1 MSDFHR
7 PLPQRHELARR
18 FDAVRA
24 HTLALVETLSPEDQS
39 AQSMP
44 DASPAKWH
52 QAHTT
57 WFFEALLLRPHLS
70 GYQPLDERYHYLF
83 NSYYEGLGP
92 RHPRPQRGL
101 LTRPSLAQVRRY
113 REHVEAHLHQLIEQC
128 SDALWPQVSDTL
140 ELGLQHEQ
148 QHQELILTDALH
160 LLSCHPWRPALLMHP
175 PMERRVTPMGWCS
188 HPGGLVEIGHAGG
201 GFAFDNEGPRH
212 RVWLEPYEIAD
223 RLVSCGDYLRFIEDG
238 GYQEPRWWLSEGWA
252 TVQAQQWKAPVY
264 WLEDSDIGDN
274 SPSSESSRSVGDSA
288 TATALRADHGTSGHG
303 ARWSVFGLQGV
314 QPLDPAA
321 PVMNLSFYEA
331 AAYAEWAGARL
342 PSESEWEAAIGLPG
356 MQQLWDQAWQ
366 WTRSAYHPYPGF
378 RPIEGV
384 ASEYNGKFMVGQ
396 LVLRGGS
403 LATPPGHTR
412 PTYRNFF
419 PPGARWQFSGLRLAR
434 DASHRGSDSQRPSPS
449 PETSA

>member
-1 MSDFHR
+1 MSDVHS
-7 PLPQRHELARR
+7 PLPQRHDLARR

-24 HTLALVETLSPEDQS
+24 HTLALVETLSPEDQA

-57 WFFEALLLRPHLS
+57 WFFEALLLRPHLP
-70 GYQPLDERYHYLF
+70 GYVPLDESYHYLF

-101 LTRPSLAQVRRY
+101 LTRPSLAQVRQY
-113 REHVEAHLHQLIEQC
+113 RLHVEQHLHQLIEQC
-128 SDALWPQVSDTL
+128 SESLWPEVASTL

-160 LLSCHPWRPALLMHP
+160 LLSCHPWRPAMLMHP
-175 PMERRVTPMGWCS
+175 PVQRVETPMHWCH

-212 RVWLEPYEIAD
+212 RVWLEPFDIAN

-238 GYQEPRWWLSEGWA
+238 GYQDPQWWLSEGWA
-252 TVQAQQWKAPVY
+252 TVQAQQWRAPAY
-264 WLEDSDIGDN
+264 WVDQGADAREEAGADTGKT
-274 SPSSESSRSVGDSA
+274 PSAG
-288 TATALRADHGTSGHG
+288 
-303 ARWSVFGLQGV
+303 RWSVFGLQGL

-321 PVMNLSFYEA
+321 PVTQLSYYEA
-331 AAYAEWAGARL
+331 AAYADWAGARL
-342 PSESEWEAAIGLPG
+342 PSEAEWEAAIGLPG

-378 RPIEGV
+378 HPLPGV

-434 DASHRGSDSQRPSPS
+434 DAGTRGQAPHHPSPFS

>member
-1 MSDFHR
+1 MSEFPT

-24 HTLALVETLSPEDQS
+24 HTLALVETLSPEDQA

-57 WFFEALLLRPHLS
+57 WFFEALLLRPHLP
-70 GYQPLDERYHYLF
+70 GYQPLDDSYHYLF

-113 REHVEAHLHQLIEQC
+113 REHVETHLHQLIEQC
-128 SDALWPQVSDTL
+128 SDTLWAQVADTL

-175 PMERRVTPMGWCS
+175 PVERRATPLAWCS

-212 RVWLEPYEIAD
+212 RVWLEPFEIAD

-238 GYQEPRWWLSEGWA
+238 GYQNPQWWLSEGWA
-252 TVQAQQWKAPVY
+252 TVQSQQWKAPVY
-264 WLEDSDIGDN
+264 WLDGSDGGKD
-274 SPSSESSRSVGDSA
+274 
-288 TATALRADHGTSGHG
+288 G
-303 ARWSVFGLQGV
+303 AGGRWSVFGLQGV

-342 PSESEWEAAIGLPG
+342 PSEAEWEAAIGLPG

-378 RPIEGV
+378 RPVEGV

-434 DASHRGSDSQRPSPS
+434 DVNHRGSAPLVLPPS